1 MKTFLQRDHSGSRN
15 CSMGSIIIDYLLI
28 VNVQDTAIVR
38 TGLESIDPIFGN
50 IYQSRKDIEHRVR
63 GDLPDGHG
71 LHAGVR
77 GAAAARRHPRGQHLR
92 RHPRHAHD
100 VDYDYFCFCY
110 AS

>member
-50 IYQSRKDIEHRVR
+50 IYQSRKDITEMI
-63 GDLPDGHG
+63 LLLSTCLLYTSPS
-71 LHAGVR
+71 
-77 GAAAARRHPRGQHLR
+77 PR
-92 RHPRHAHD
+92 D
-100 VDYDYFCFCY
+100 
-110 AS
+110 S

>member
-50 IYQSRKDIEHRVR
+50 IYQSRKDIMILLLSTLNRR
-63 GDLPDGHG
+63 LGHDTR
-71 LHAGVR
+71 LQQR
-77 GAAAARRHPRGQHLR
+77 
-92 RHPRHAHD
+92 
-100 VDYDYFCFCY
+100 
-110 AS
+110 

>member
-50 IYQSRKDIEHRVR
+50 IYQSRKDITEMIRQFSVQDR
-63 GDLPDGHG
+63 RLRYCSG
-71 LHAGVR
+71 LDY
-77 GAAAARRHPRGQHLR
+77 LR
-92 RHPRHAHD
+92 LL
-100 VDYDYFCFCY
+100 
-110 AS
+110 